1 MKKYYQT
8 DELQKLIDWD
18 KLMKLPRYAG
28 GHDDQMISL
37 FKDSELIAHWN
48 LGDYQ
53 GEVATCVRLAD
64 NMFVIYND
72 YYGSCGGCDSW
83 EDANDTEVRNMC
95 INLSNG
101 AYVFKSILDVIEF
114 LNSTGV
120 DKSFGWNT
128 LTSKGLLNEILK
140 NITITREVKIDGI
153 IN

>member
-18 KLMKLPRYAG
+18 NLMKLSRYAG
-28 GHDDQMISL
+28 GHDDQMIGL
-37 FKDSELIAHWN
+37 FKNSELIAHWN
-48 LGDYQ
+48 SGDYQ

-72 YYGSCGGCDSW
+72 YYGSCSGCDSW

-101 AYVFKSILDVIEF
+101 SYVFNTLLDVIEF
-114 LNSTGV
+114 LKSTEV
-120 DKSFGWNT
+120 DRSFGWKND
-128 LTSKGLLNEILK
+128 TSKGLLDEILK
-140 NITITREVKIDGI
+140 NIPIAREIKIDEI
-153 IN
+153 MN